1 MPATHYE
8 IFKVRNY
15 ECDASGHLRGA
26 TYLRWMQE
34 SAFAASAAVGYD
46 FSRYHNIGQ
55 IWLIHE
61 TAVEYLAPLHYG
73 DEVEVKTWVMDIRR
87 FRSRRAYEIRH
98 RATGEVAARASTDW
112 VYLDAETL
120 RPQMIPEAIQLA
132 FFPEGVPPETSPR
145 ERHPV
150 AHDRPPKAI
159 SLSRTVAWSDIDMMW
174 HVNNA
179 RYLEYVEDAETRACA
194 LRGWPMERM
203 LEEGLRIHTRQHRLE
218 YRRPAILGDVLNI
231 ATWCTGID
239 DTTALRHTEIRR
251 AEDGELLVRAQAR
264 WGLSNRE
271 TGAALRIP
279 SELLH
284 PDRIGPCVGHGPVL

>member
-8 IFKVRNY
+8 VFKVRNY
-15 ECDASGHLRGA
+15 ECDAYGHLRGA

-150 AHDRPPKAI
+150 AHDRPPEAI
-159 SLSRTVAWSDIDMMW
+159 VTSQDRRVVRHRYDVAREQREVPGVRRGCRD
-174 HVNNA
+174 A
-179 RYLEYVEDAETRACA
+179 RVRPERLADGTHAG
-194 LRGWPMERM
+194 RG
-203 LEEGLRIHTRQHRLE
+203 
-218 YRRPAILGDVLNI
+218 PAHPSHGSI
-231 ATWCTGID
+231 A
-239 DTTALRHTEIRR
+239 
-251 AEDGELLVRAQAR
+251 
-264 WGLSNRE
+264 
-271 TGAALRIP
+271 
-279 SELLH
+279 
-284 PDRIGPCVGHGPVL
+284 

>member
-8 IFKVRNY
+8 VFKVRNY
-15 ECDASGHLRGA
+15 ECDAFGHLRGA

-87 FRSRRAYEIRH
+87 FRSRRAYEIRY
-98 RATGEVAARASTDW
+98 RATGEMAARASTDW

-120 RPQMIPEAIQLA
+120 RPQMIPEAIQSA
-132 FFPEGVPPETSPR
+132 FFPEGAPPESLPR

-150 AHDRPPKAI
+150 AHDRPPEAI
-159 SLSRTVAWSDIDMMW
+159 ALPRTVTWSDIDTMW

-179 RYLEYVEDAETRACA
+179 NYLEYIEDAEKHACA
-194 LRGWPMERM
+194 VRGWSMERM
-203 LEEGLRIHTRQHRLE
+203 LAERLRIHTRQHRLE
-218 YRRPAILGDVLNI
+218 YRRPAVLGDAVEI
-231 ATWCTGID
+231 ATWCTD
-239 DTTALRHTEIRR
+239 PEDTTALRHYEIWR
-251 AEDGELLVRAQAR
+251 ESDGELLVQAQAR
-264 WGLSNRE
+264 WGLSDLE

-279 SELLH
+279 TELL
-284 PDRIGPCVGHGPVL
+284 